1 MSAFAFQ
8 LRTAAR
14 RPPSAALLAALA
26 LAACQPQP
34 PRVGKPAA
42 EATLEEDPA
51 WQKVATPEDV
61 GKLERAAAA
70 WAEALA
76 EARKAGFTRQI
87 RAEGD
92 LLNPDAALP
101 RAAPPP
107 GSYNCRVIRLGTVA
121 PRGRAF
127 VAHKPFFCHVGVNGD
142 QLSIT
147 KQTGSQR
154 PGGYLWDTDDT
165 KRLIFLG
172 SLALG
177 TEDAPLAYGEDAARN
192 MAGIF
197 ERYGDFRYRLV
208 VPWPR
213 QDSKLD
219 VFELI
224 PLPPQS

>member
-1 MSAFAFQ
+1 MIA
-8 LRTAAR
+8 LRNVR
-14 RPPSAALLAALA
+14 PSAAAFAVLLLAG
-26 LAACQPQP
+26 CQTPAKQP
-34 PRVGKPAA
+34 PGVSV
-42 EATLEEDPA
+42 TLEEAPG
-51 WQKVATPEDV
+51 WQKVASTDDIMR
-61 GKLERAAAA
+61 LDRAPAA
-70 WAEALA
+70 WAQALA
-76 EARKAGFTRQI
+76 EARRSGFSRQLG
-87 RAEGD
+87 AEGD
-92 LLNPDAALP
+92 LLNPAAALP

-107 GSYNCRVIRLGTVA
+107 GSYRCRILRLGTTA
-121 PRGRAF
+121 PRARAF

-165 KRLIFLG
+165 RRLIFLG

-177 TEDAPLAYGEDAARN
+177 TEDAPLAYGEDPTRN

-213 QDSKLD
+213 QESKLD
-219 VFELI
+219 VFEFI
-224 PLPPQS
+224 PLPPQP